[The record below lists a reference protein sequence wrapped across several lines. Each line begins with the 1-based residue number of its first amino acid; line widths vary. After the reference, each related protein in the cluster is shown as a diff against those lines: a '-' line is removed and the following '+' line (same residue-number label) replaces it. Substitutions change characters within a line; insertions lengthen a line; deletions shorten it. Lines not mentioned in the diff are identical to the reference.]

1 MKRGSTGKGAADKT
15 RAMGLKI
22 PAAVLAVAA
31 LLLAYSCTSR
41 PAVDYAYA
49 NLDRIHGWSGDEDVT
64 LLLDMTDTTGACELY
79 ITGEVATGRSTA
91 EKKGLPLLILL
102 TSPYGTQYR
111 DSVTLP
117 LRVLE
122 DGRSGKTSHGVR
134 EIVWPYRK
142 DIYNK
147 IPGRWAITLSKGD
160 KNEDY
165 SNILGLGIHCK
176 QNK

>member
-1 MKRGSTGKGAADKT
+1 MKKVPTRREATDKK
-15 RAMGLKI
+15 RAMELKN
-22 PAAVLAVAA
+22 PAIALAAA
-31 LLLAYSCTSR
+31 LLICSCTSR
-41 PAVDYAYA
+41 PVVDYAYV
-49 NLDRIHGWSGDEDVT
+49 NLDRFHGWSGEEDVT
-64 LLLDMTDTTGACELY
+64 LLFDMTDTTGACELY

-91 EKKGLPLLILL
+91 EKKGLPLRILL
-102 TSPYGTQYR
+102 TSPCGIQYR

-142 DIYNK
+142 NIYNK
-147 IPGRWAITLSKGD
+147 IPGQWTITLSKGD
-160 KNEDY
+160 ENEDY